1 MNLRDQF
8 PILDVTVHGRP
19 LVYLDNAATTQK
31 PQRVIEA
38 LDSYYR
44 TLNSNIH
51 RGAHHL
57 ATEATERYE
66 AVRRQVQAFIHAR
79 HHHEIVFTRGTTE
92 SINLVASSFSRR
104 YFVNPGDTRPR
115 QPQAAATPSNIE
127 GELGKSTSPATTIS
141 HPLPTGGAGEGEN
154 EVIVSGMEHHSNIVP
169 WQLAGATLRPIP
181 FSDEGVLDLEAYER
195 LFTPHT
201 RLVAVNHVSNTLGTV
216 NPIRRIVDIA
226 HSHGIPVLVDGAQA
240 ISHLAVDVQEL
251 GCDFYCF
258 SGHKMYGPMGVGV
271 MYGREEILNELPPYQ
286 GGGEM
291 IETVTFDRT
300 TYNALPFKFEA
311 GTPSVG
317 DVIGLG
323 EAIAF
328 MQEVGVE
335 AIAAHEEELL
345 QYATARLSQ
354 LPGIRLFGTAPHKTS
369 VLSFLLGDA
378 HPYDVGTL
386 LDQLGIAVRTGH
398 HCTQPVMDRYGI
410 PGTVR
415 ASFAV
420 YNTRDEVDSLVA
432 GLERIMPLLNY

>member
-1 MNLRDQF
+1 MNLRSQF
-8 PILDVTVHGRP
+8 PILDTQVHGHA

-38 LDSYYR
+38 LDGYYR

-57 ATEATERYE
+57 AAAATERYE
-66 AVRRQVQAFIHAR
+66 TVRRQVQQFINAR

-104 YFVNPGDTRPR
+104 YFTGDD
-115 QPQAAATPSNIE
+115 
-127 GELGKSTSPATTIS
+127 
-141 HPLPTGGAGEGEN
+141 
-154 EVIVSGMEHHSNIVP
+154 EVIVSGMEHHSDIVP

-181 FSDEGVLDLEAYER
+181 FSDEGVLDLEVYER
-195 LFTPHT
+195 LFTPKT
-201 RLVAVNHVSNTLGTV
+201 RIVAVNHVSNTLGTI
-216 NPIRRIVDIA
+216 NPIKQIIDIA
-226 HSHGIPVLVDGAQA
+226 HSHGVPVLIDGAQA
-240 ISHLAVDVQEL
+240 ISHLKVDVRAL

-271 MYGREEILNELPPYQ
+271 MYGHEEILNELPPYQ

-291 IETVTFDRT
+291 IESVTFERT
-300 TYNALPFKFEA
+300 TYNQLPFKFEA

-323 EAIAF
+323 EAISF
-328 MQEVGVE
+328 MQEVGLDS
-335 AIAAHEEELL
+335 IAAHEDELL
-345 QYATARLSQ
+345 RYATSLLSQ
-354 LPGIRLFGTAPHKTS
+354 LPGIRFFGTAPQKTS

-398 HCTQPVMDRYGI
+398 HCTQPIMDRYGI

-420 YNTRDEVDSLVA
+420 YNTKEEVDSLYKA
-432 GLERIMPLLNY
+432 LKRIMPMLMS

>member
-1 MNLRDQF
+1 MNSNDIRSQF
-8 PILDVTVHGRP
+8 PILDTVVHGHP

-31 PQRVIEA
+31 PRAVVEA
-38 LDSYYR
+38 LSDYYLH
-44 TLNSNIH
+44 LNANIH

-57 ATEATERYE
+57 AAVATDRYE
-66 AVRRQVQAFIHAR
+66 EVRRQVQAFINAR

-92 SINLVASSFSRR
+92 SINLVAAAFGKR
-104 YFVNPGDTRPR
+104 YIQPGD
-115 QPQAAATPSNIE
+115 
-127 GELGKSTSPATTIS
+127 
-141 HPLPTGGAGEGEN
+141 

-169 WQLAGATLRPIP
+169 WQLAGSTLRPIP
-181 FSDEGVLDLEAYER
+181 FSDEGVLDLDAYER
-195 LFTPHT
+195 LFSPRT
-201 RLVAVNHVSNTLGTV
+201 RIVAVTHVSNTLGTV
-216 NPIRRIVDIA
+216 NPIRHIVDIA
-226 HSHGIPVLVDGAQA
+226 HAQGVPVLVDGAQA
-240 ISHLAVDVQEL
+240 ISHIAVDVQAL

-271 MYGREEILNELPPYQ
+271 MYGREELLNELPPYQ

-291 IETVTFDRT
+291 IESVTFERT
-300 TYNALPFKFEA
+300 TYNELPFKFEA

-323 EAIAF
+323 RAIDF
-328 MQEVGVE
+328 MQSVGIDT
-335 AIAAHEEELL
+335 IAAHEADLL
-345 QYATARLSQ
+345 QYATQRIMQ
-354 LPGIRLFGTAPHKTS
+354 LPDVRLFGTAPEKTS
-369 VLSFLLGDA
+369 VLSFLVGDA

-420 YNTRDEVDSLVA
+420 YNTREEIDRFISA
-432 GLERIMPLLNY
+432 LERIMPMLV